1 MERVKRIFRIEVI
14 SLVFSVGW
22 GVLAAADW
30 PQWRG
35 PDGNGVS
42 NETGLAFRWNESE
55 GLKWKTELPQWG
67 TSTPA
72 IRGSAL
78 FLTSHT
84 DDGKLLVL
92 RLDAATGEIDWT
104 RQIGIGKPVLGVEAS
119 GKGVFK

>member
-1 MERVKRIFRIEVI
+1 MWYGDKLPMIRQNGSSPVIQDKPVPGIEVRCMERVKRIFRIEVI

-67 TSTPA
+67 TSQ
-72 IRGSAL
+72 L
-78 FLTSHT
+78 
-84 DDGKLLVL
+84 
-92 RLDAATGEIDWT
+92 
-104 RQIGIGKPVLGVEAS
+104 
-119 GKGVFK
+119 